1 MSYPPANW
9 TIPHDGSDGEP
20 LPEQM
25 SSASVHRHS
34 MKRQQRAGEF
44 LKGPIPLKW
53 LCRAST
59 LQSRSAI
66 TVGLMLWFRAG
77 CLKRDE
83 DLTLGTELRDAFG
96 VSRQAF
102 YRGLDDLQSAGLV
115 TTERMP
121 GRTAKISIRDTEKCR

>member
-1 MSYPPANW
+1 MPYPPANW
-9 TIPHDGSDGEP
+9 KIPHSVSDGEP

-25 SSASVHRHS
+25 SSASAHRHS
-34 MKRQQRAGEF
+34 MKHQQRAGEF

-53 LCRAST
+53 LCRAGT
-59 LQSRSAI
+59 LQSRAAL

-83 DLTLGTELRDAFG
+83 DLTLGTELRAAFD

-102 YRGLDDLQSAGLV
+102 YRGLDDLETAGLV

-121 GRTAKISIRDTEKCR
+121 GRPTKISILDAKKQ